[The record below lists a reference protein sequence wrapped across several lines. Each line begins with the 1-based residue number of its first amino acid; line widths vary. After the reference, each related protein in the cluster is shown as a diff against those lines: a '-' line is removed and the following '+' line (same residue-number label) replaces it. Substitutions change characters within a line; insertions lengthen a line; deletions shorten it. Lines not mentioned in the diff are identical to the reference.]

1 MINGTVAP
9 SLHPCI
15 PLDVQADDGTYQ
27 TIEAAVDTAFTGFLA
42 LPEARVALLGL
53 PWVRQGRSTLADG
66 TVVTVEIHMATIVWD
81 GTPRS
86 VLVEAGGPLPL
97 VGTALLS
104 GHKLS
109 VHFEIG
115 GPVVIEAVP

>member
-1 MINGTVAP
+1 VAP

-15 PLDVQADDGTYQ
+15 PLDVQADDGTYR

-53 PWVRQGRSTLADG
+53 PWLRQDWTTLADG
-66 TVVTVEIHMATIVWD
+66 TVVPVEIHAGTIVWD
-81 GTPRS
+81 GQPRP
-86 VLVEAGGPLPL
+86 VWVEAGGPLPL

-109 VHFEIG
+109 IVFEVG
-115 GPVVIEAVP
+115 GPVVIKAVP